1 MPPVMRKVVTVG
13 LLSALLAS
21 VVVASAAAVVK
32 KPKPWQW
39 TPTKVALKLINVK
52 PINGGEIGSDILSVR
67 CVPQGRGVA
76 GRYSRFI
83 CTGKYGGSVGRF
95 GMTLAV
101 RIRPIGTGKLCVV
114 AVTVPNPPRR
124 VLCLVPLRQAAGT
137 TPQARVRLPEP
148 RRKSLTP
155 HPSPA
160 LRPRGCPRR

>member
-1 MPPVMRKVVTVG
+1 MRKVVTVG

-114 AVTVPNPPRR
+114 AVTVPTRPGAFFVWYPSGKQPGQRLKPEFACPNPG
-124 VLCLVPLRQAAGT
+124 V
-137 TPQARVRLPEP
+137 
-148 RRKSLTP
+148 
-155 HPSPA
+155 SP
-160 LRPRGCPRR
+160 